1 MELED
6 LSSKLHAFLDEA
18 DMASDGGDT
27 EMAREWLRK
36 AKQLLDEELE
46 T

>member
-6 LSSKLHAFLDEA
+6 LIRELQTFLDEA
-18 DMASDGGDT
+18 DVASDGGDV

>member
-6 LSSKLHAFLDEA
+6 LISNLQAFLDEA
-18 DMASDGGDT
+18 VEASDGGDT